1 MITLP
6 RKRIPSQENQYQGN
20 SWIDSLHVFVGC
32 FCSWTFYHLLDS
44 DKIILGSNLYM
55 SSCGATILGGFVTNV
70 TLLSA
75 ELNSWIQSLHLFV
88 KYFYSSGMAKKTNPK
103 NPPKKPQSKNP
114 TKNGVFWFFL
124 NSPKIIQKKAKN
136 PIKPNKTP

>member
-75 ELNSWIQSLHLFV
+75 ELILGSNLCI
-88 KYFYSSGMAKKTNPK
+88 YSSSAFILQGWPKKPTQK
-103 NPPKKPQSKNP
+103 TPPKKNPKKPLKKN
-114 TKNGVFWFFL
+114 TKSFL
-124 NSPKIIQKKAKN
+124 
-136 PIKPNKTP
+136 